1 MEHGAFFFLKTY
13 QNPIQAQHNNKDF
26 TYLRQ
31 QQQFLTSIHRA
42 LKVTADVLAL
52 ILY

>member
-1 MEHGAFFFLKTY
+1 MKHGAFFFLKACK
-13 QNPIQAQHNNKDF
+13 NPIQAQHNNNDF

-42 LKVTADVLAL
+42 LKVTADVIAL